1 MSHVTD
7 VRLRIKDVDALK
19 EAAQACGLEFREG
32 QRTYAW
38 WGSYLGDSRQFGPH
52 DPKQFGK
59 CEHALREPGTSPRD
73 GSAGP
78 WEIGVVPAPKGEEG
92 FDLLYDQF
100 GAAGQRLTNLVGA
113 NANRLRRE
121 YSAAVATRRVEA
133 SLGRRGFT
141 VTKESVGPN
150 RLRLR
155 VRKG

>member
-19 EAAQACGLEFREG
+19 EAAQAVGLEFREN
-32 QRTYAW
+32 QKHYAW
-38 WGSYLGDSRQFGPH
+38 WGSFVGGSHAYGRH

-59 CEHALREPGTSPRD
+59 CEHALREPGTNPRD

-78 WEIGVVPAPKGEEG
+78 WEIGVVKAVEGEG
-92 FDLLYDQF
+92 FDILYDEF
-100 GAAGQRLTNLVGA
+100 GSAGQRLTQFVGA

-121 YSAAVATRRVEA
+121 YSAAVATRRAEA
-133 SLGRRGFT
+133 SLGRRGFS
-141 VTKESVGPN
+141 VTKEAVGTN

-155 VRKG
+155 VRKR